1 MFERFTKAARF
12 AVVGAHEQARELK
25 SPRIDVEHVLLG
37 VLSTADK
44 DLTTLLDRVGLTYD
58 DVRAHIAE
66 NRRSEALGAED
77 AEALKSIGIDLDAV
91 RESLEATFGDDAL
104 DRAVPEERRGW
115 FGRRGGHIPFTP
127 GAKKVLELSL
137 REALAHKDDHIAS
150 EHILLGVLRA
160 PSDKA
165 RAVIEEHVAVAELR
179 RQIGELLDRAA

>member
-1 MFERFTKAARF
+1 MFERFTKTARF

-44 DLTTLLDRVGLTYD
+44 NLTSLLVDAGLTFD
-58 DVRAHIAE
+58 GVRAQVAE
-66 NRRSEALGAED
+66 NRRSEALGEED

-104 DRAVPEERRGW
+104 DRAMPQERRGW

-137 REALAHKDDHIAS
+137 REALAHKDDHISS

-165 RAVIEEHVAVAELR
+165 RTVIESHVTAAELR
-179 RQIGELLDRAA
+179 RQILELLDRAA